1 MITTKKQGNKS
12 LAEVITE
19 ILDSGTLK
27 NENFFEN
34 IFESF
39 NASWQRGR
47 KLEIFVDTY
56 NSKLLFRKKGDYR
69 PNYRDIDL
77 IGDYIK
83 IGELNLKLLSRN
95 KFFSDCVD
103 LSSYGYIIN
112 KKDLSEE
119 KIKEYLDSKLLRR
132 KILSL
137 SDKFLKDKLINKST
151 YPLLDLYTFKI
162 RKEESTIEQK
172 VFALYKNR
180 IQQESVLSYFDLS
193 KQELELM
200 TVKENIVN
208 ELSGSDSREIGANAS
223 DFSLWFDKN
232 VLNDTDST
240 LTSLFEVTINSI
252 KDKNLKNNKDEFYRS
267 NYRYSPELDHLSL
280 SWNKL
285 RGSKRLTNTYLPK
298 HIKKDFLRLLS
309 YNEVKSLRTYS
320 LSTAELFDF
329 FKEDF
334 IFHFD
339 FYNELVDLTLN
350 QPIKDFYIDTFIEK
364 STSKSKETLELI
376 KISDKIKNLY
386 VSKEIYNKFI
396 DVLTTLGYDKDEFIS
411 PNTTVLFLEDL
422 KNIDEIKERFV

>member
-12 LAEVITE
+12 LDEVITE
-19 ILDSGTLK
+19 VLDSGTLK

-56 NSKLLFRKKGDYR
+56 NSKILFSKKGDYR
-69 PNYRDIDL
+69 PNYRDLDL

-103 LSSYGYIIN
+103 LSNYGYIIN

-119 KIKEYLDSKLLRR
+119 KIKEYLDSKLLKR

-162 RKEESTIEQK
+162 RKEEATIEQK
-172 VFALYKNR
+172 FFALYKNR

-200 TVKENIVN
+200 TVKENIVK

-252 KDKNLKNNKDEFYRS
+252 KAKNLKNNKDEFYRS

-285 RGSKRLTNTYLPK
+285 RGSQRLTNTYLPK
-298 HIKKDFLRLLS
+298 HIKKNFLRLLS
-309 YNEVKSLRTYS
+309 YDEVKSLRRYS

-350 QPIKDFYIDTFIEK
+350 QPITDFHIDTFIEK

-396 DVLTTLGYDKDEFIS
+396 DILTALGYDKDEFIS

>member
-1 MITTKKQGNKS
+1 MYKYTKKKEGIHMITTKKQGNKS

-137 SDKFLKDKLINKST
+137 SDKC
-151 YPLLDLYTFKI
+151 
-162 RKEESTIEQK
+162 
-172 VFALYKNR
+172 
-180 IQQESVLSYFDLS
+180 
-193 KQELELM
+193 
-200 TVKENIVN
+200 
-208 ELSGSDSREIGANAS
+208 
-223 DFSLWFDKN
+223 
-232 VLNDTDST
+232 
-240 LTSLFEVTINSI
+240 
-252 KDKNLKNNKDEFYRS
+252 
-267 NYRYSPELDHLSL
+267 
-280 SWNKL
+280 
-285 RGSKRLTNTYLPK
+285 
-298 HIKKDFLRLLS
+298 
-309 YNEVKSLRTYS
+309 
-320 LSTAELFDF
+320 
-329 FKEDF
+329 
-334 IFHFD
+334 
-339 FYNELVDLTLN
+339 
-350 QPIKDFYIDTFIEK
+350 
-364 STSKSKETLELI
+364 
-376 KISDKIKNLY
+376 
-386 VSKEIYNKFI
+386 
-396 DVLTTLGYDKDEFIS
+396 
-411 PNTTVLFLEDL
+411 
-422 KNIDEIKERFV
+422 

>member
-1 MITTKKQGNKS
+1 MITTNKQGNKS

-56 NSKLLFRKKGDYR
+56 NSKLLFRQKGDYR

-162 RKEESTIEQK
+162 RKEEATIEQK
-172 VFALYKNR
+172 FFALYKKR

-252 KDKNLKNNKDEFYRS
+252 KAKNLKNNKDEFYRS

-285 RGSKRLTNTYLPK
+285 RGSQKLTNTYLPK

-309 YNEVKSLRTYS
+309 YDEVKSLRRYS

-350 QPIKDFYIDTFIEK
+350 QPITDFYIDTFIEK

-396 DVLTTLGYDKDEFIS
+396 DVLTALGYDKEEFIS
-411 PNTTVLFLEDL
+411 PNTTVLFFEDL